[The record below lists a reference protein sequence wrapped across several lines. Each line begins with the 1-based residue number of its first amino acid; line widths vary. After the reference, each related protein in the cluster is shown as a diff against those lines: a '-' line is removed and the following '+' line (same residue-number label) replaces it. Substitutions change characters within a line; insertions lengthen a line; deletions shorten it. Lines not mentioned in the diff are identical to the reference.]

1 MCVGLGG
8 AHHYR
13 ATTTGDL
20 IWVTTSVGL
29 DLGDNY
35 RDLIWVTSSGGVLVL
50 RARTTT
56 GPWERVPLQG
66 LDLGDGS
73 RDLIWVTTSGT

>member
-35 RDLIWVTSSGGVLVL
+35 RGVFGLESAHHYRAL
-50 RARTTT
+50 GARTTA
-56 GPWERVPLQG
+56 
-66 LDLGDGS
+66 GS
-73 RDLIWVTTSGT
+73 